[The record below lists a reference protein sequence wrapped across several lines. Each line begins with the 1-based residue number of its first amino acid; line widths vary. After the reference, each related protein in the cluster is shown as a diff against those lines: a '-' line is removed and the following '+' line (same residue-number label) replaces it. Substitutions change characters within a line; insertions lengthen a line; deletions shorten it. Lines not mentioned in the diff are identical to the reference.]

1 MHLKWFLPLLVVL
14 QVTGC
19 GSVTSSSRSAALPVT
34 SVEEDRVREG
44 DQVLATV
51 GRDVITDAELKR
63 RILERYY
70 GPRALN
76 GLVRESLFSAEAER
90 LGIRIDAEQIA
101 SAVADEMERILGSN
115 FESKRR
121 ALLQLEEQGL
131 LESDLRREI
140 SQEVGPALLI
150 QAVIAHHREVDEEQL
165 LDLWRATWKE
175 HRRLVDHIFFPIGE
189 ADEET
194 RAEIEQWASRTVEVL
209 ASGTP
214 LAAAVEKPLG
224 LKSSFTPR
232 TGTAWIRESELAG
245 NPAFFKVFQASSGE
259 VVGPLPE
266 EGFGWHLMRVVESQ
280 PARSYSEMRPQLLQM
295 WLAEPASDE
304 ELLAVERLIRSRFP
318 VQIKGFDS
326 R

>member
-1 MHLKWFLPLLVVL
+1 MRSRMIPL
-14 QVTGC
+14 
-19 GSVTSSSRSAALPVT
+19 A
-34 SVEEDRVREG
+34 
-44 DQVLATV
+44 
-51 GRDVITDAELKR
+51 
-63 RILERYY
+63 
-70 GPRALN
+70 
-76 GLVRESLFSAEAER
+76 
-90 LGIRIDAEQIA
+90 IDARRQKY
-101 SAVADEMERILGSN
+101 SN
-115 FESKRR
+115 EKSFQYKGEY
-121 ALLQLEEQGL
+121 
-131 LESDLRREI
+131 
-140 SQEVGPALLI
+140 
-150 QAVIAHHREVDEEQL
+150 
-165 LDLWRATWKE
+165 
-175 HRRLVDHIFFPIGE
+175 IGNGIWN
-189 ADEET
+189 EET

-280 PARSYSEMRPQLLQM
+280 PARSYSEMRPQWLQM